1 MALSYE
7 FFDTHISLNIKK
19 KRKKGKIINCSP
31 LSSLYVLLPRRSFRH
46 DIPSFYKGASSPRSS
61 SGIRLR
67 AFFREVKKKKEVSG
81 VRRILR
87 IYIFQ
92 CATTNFRVFPVRS
105 YGTEIPSEV
114 QKGTRRARS
123 FCTLE
128 GVNIKGAFVCVA
140 FSAPA
145 SLRYPPGLPV
155 TRFSSITTPY
165 RGVCIIQSH
174 VKRPFRLI
182 QAAITALPF

>member
-1 MALSYE
+1 MFAAVLTLRPPPPSVDPFATIFLRFTKAPALPVRPQGSG
-7 FFDTHISLNIKK
+7 FA
-19 KRKKGKIINCSP
+19 
-31 LSSLYVLLPRRSFRH
+31 RSF
-46 DIPSFYKGASSPRSS
+46 ARS
-61 SGIRLR
+61 R
-67 AFFREVKKKKEVSG
+67 KKKEVSG
-81 VRRILR
+81 VCHILR

-140 FSAPA
+140 FSAPV